1 MWPNLQET
9 AQICRSHLLKKSLM
23 EDFIFCEVV
32 IFFEIKDSLEI
43 KNDFWLQSLPKNR
56 L

>member
-1 MWPNLQET
+1 
-9 AQICRSHLLKKSLM
+9 M

-56 L
+56 LERSMKSDFIVKKP

>member
-9 AQICRSHLLKKSLM
+9 AYLVTFTEKSLM

-32 IFFEIKDSLEI
+32 IFLEIKDSLEI
-43 KNDFWLQSLPKNR
+43 KDYF
-56 L
+56 